1 MRQCDSHLP
10 PHGLVVIFLSLMS
23 HPQKAPGNRRF
34 SFLSYPLASSRCRER
49 PCPIFLERK
58 CVTINLISLS
68 DRLQSLEETGCGD
81 PAVLPKI
88 LQSWGNAPA
97 SYFFHEE
104 ELWEQMQRILGL
116 SPDYGAVITY
126 RQMAWMIKELC
137 EDPFHGGDGPGL
149 FVDAVTRLGS
159 AFHDHR
165 PADAPS
171 AASNRRL
178 PLSQRLKG
186 PDRNFKNCLLSL
198 RTQAMAR
205 AVDEISGGK
214 PMDYSR
220 FVHEN
225 IAVHY
230 VPEDEEKIQV
240 GGVLRLARELNADK
254 AACVYHYLLVLPF
267 TLI

>member
-1 MRQCDSHLP
+1 M
-10 PHGLVVIFLSLMS
+10 
-23 HPQKAPGNRRF
+23 
-34 SFLSYPLASSRCRER
+34 SYPLASSRCRER

-68 DRLQSLEETGCGD
+68 DRLRNLEKTGCGD

-88 LQSWGNAPA
+88 LQNWGNAPA
-97 SYFFHEE
+97 SYFFHEV

-178 PLSQRLKG
+178 PLSERLKG
-186 PDRNFKNCLLSL
+186 PDRNFKKRLLSL

-225 IAVHY
+225 IAVPY
-230 VPEDEEKIQV
+230 RPEDERQMRVKW
-240 GGVLRLARELNADK
+240 VLEYANAMEASK
-254 AACVYHYLLVLPF
+254 TAAIYHYLLVLPF

>member
-1 MRQCDSHLP
+1 MKRETAATSN
-10 PHGLVVIFLSLMS
+10 VN
-23 HPQKAPGNRRF
+23 PQKAPGNRRF
-34 SFLSYPLASSRCRER
+34 SLLSYPLASSRCRER

-68 DRLQSLEETGCGD
+68 DRLQNLEDTGCGD

-186 PDRNFKNCLLSL
+186 PDRNFKKCLLSL

-225 IAVHY
+225 IAVPY
-230 VPEDEEKIQV
+230 RPEDERQMRVKW
-240 GGVLRLARELNADK
+240 VLEYANAMEASK
-254 AACVYHYLLVLPF
+254 TAAIYHYLLVLPF